1 MRVYIYIHS
10 WVQVVVPKDHN
21 RSTSTSFLQIIHG
34 FSSNIDQ
41 FWRQANLRTLDFFTK
56 KNPSDSGEEV
66 TFSVMRINHWICT
79 RRIIPRT
86 RKWLITMVIVSPPK
100 DRVVGPLPNGLLF
113 HYIPWLINGG
123 PHPNHVS
130 SVHEPS
136 VRTGCQ
142 EKNEDICWVG
152 TSWRIIPVSKWLI
165 TTVSKFPIFQMG

>member
-1 MRVYIYIHS
+1 MCIYIYIHS
-10 WVQVVVPKDHN
+10 WVQVVVLKDHN

-41 FWRQANLRTLDFFTK
+41 FWRQANLRTL
-56 KNPSDSGEEV
+56 DSGEEV

-113 HYIPWLINGG
+113 HYIPWLINLGG
-123 PHPNHVS
+123 PIPTTYPSVLGAHPPS
-130 SVHEPS
+130 SMFPEPS
-136 VRTGCQ
+136 IRTGCQ
-142 EKNEDICWVG
+142 EKMKIYVG
-152 TSWRIIPVSKWLI
+152 LELLGGSS
-165 TTVSKFPIFQMG
+165 Q